1 MGRFRGFPLI
11 LNCLI
16 HVSVQFLSQS
26 VMANFSLYVIAI
38 LSLRV
43 KSHSFIK
50 ARNML
55 MIQNVDLHIK

>member
-26 VMANFSLYVIAI
+26 VMANFSLYVAI

-43 KSHSFIK
+43 KSHFFIK